1 MGDPGQ
7 SSEEK
12 VPGSG
17 AEKPSAQLFRKKP
30 TWGPGSSGRRT
41 RQEGGF
47 WMSVMPYQRR
57 LRSRTPVPRA
67 GPLCTIQAFHPG
79 LFLQPSY

>member
-30 TWGPGSSGRRT
+30 TWGPGSSGRRA

-47 WMSVMPYQRR
+47 
-57 LRSRTPVPRA
+57 
-67 GPLCTIQAFHPG
+67 
-79 LFLQPSY
+79 